1 MRIGH
6 LATALV
12 AVAVAGGCAM
22 GGGPAKKNIL
32 VYGESFASTDEAVAE
47 ARLAMQ
53 NAAGHGCK
61 AISVGNGDGL
71 AGDPESGGR
80 MISVVVLL
88 ECPGSTPDLL
98 AATGLA
104 P

>member
-1 MRIGH
+1 V
-6 LATALV
+6 ALV
-12 AVAVAGGCAM
+12 AVAVGGCAM
-22 GGGPAKKNIL
+22 SGAPAKKNIL

-53 NAAGHGCK
+53 NAASHGCK

-71 AGDPESGGR
+71 AGDPEQGGR
-80 MISVVVLL
+80 MVSVVVLL
-88 ECPGSTPDLL
+88 ECPGTTPDLL